1 MINPLGKDFGI
12 QAVWNISSLTDLK
25 RFANRLATICFPGLF
40 LGLKGELGSGKT
52 TFTKM
57 LLEELE
63 CPNPEFVTSPTF
75 VFMQEYPA
83 SIPVSHFDLYRLKDS
98 MEFES
103 MGGMELFAPETISIV
118 EWPERLN
125 GLLPVNRIEL
135 YFETKNSNARKI
147 TITGHGLASNIVETK
162 LMP

>member
-1 MINPLGKDFGI
+1 
-12 QAVWNISSLTDLK
+12 
-25 RFANRLATICFPGLF
+25 
-40 LGLKGELGSGKT
+40 
-52 TFTKM
+52 
-57 LLEELE
+57 ELE

-83 SIPVSHFDLYRLKDS
+83 RIPVSHFDLYRLKDS

-147 TITGHGLASNIVETK
+147 TITGHGLASTIVQTK